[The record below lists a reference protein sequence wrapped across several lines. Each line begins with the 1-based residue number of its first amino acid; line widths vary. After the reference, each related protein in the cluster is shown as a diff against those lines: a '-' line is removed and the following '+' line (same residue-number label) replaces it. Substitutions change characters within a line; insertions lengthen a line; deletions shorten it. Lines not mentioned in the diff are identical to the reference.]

1 MFVVVSL
8 FSHSRSHLTFYK
20 WETCLTFKRLLFLDL
35 ERVFG
40 LSDGPLKDAPV
51 FFFLFALSAVGGLL
65 PLCTKPLS
73 DCKAVKRS
81 PISTGNSGFQV
92 QVYSAH
98 ATTLQRLVITI
109 CSGLYI
115 LTSWL
120 TVFCLVFSSL
130 LIHLPSFTR
139 STFPSLDQFVLSS
152 PHSFHLDVI
161 FPLVKGTTV

>member
-1 MFVVVSL
+1 MVLITTKYNFL
-8 FSHSRSHLTFYK
+8 LTKLIFHLLCLWLCPCFHIQDHIWHSTSEK
-20 WETCLTFKRLLFLDL
+20 PVWLLNVYFFLDL

-51 FFFLFALSAVGGLL
+51 IFFLFALSAVGGLL

-73 DCKAVKRS
+73 DCEAVKQS

-98 ATTLQRLVITI
+98 ATTFQRLVITI

-120 TVFCLVFSSL
+120 TVFLSCF
-130 LIHLPSFTR
+130 LP
-139 STFPSLDQFVLSS
+139 S
-152 PHSFHLDVI
+152 PHSSSFI
-161 FPLVKGTTV
+161 Y